1 MSGVWVRG
9 VLHVYCSTRRQTPA
23 LFVDEQLRGNDPAHL
38 SLAALS
44 SDLSSMKPSQW
55 PLAQG

>member
-1 MSGVWVRG
+1 MGARSSAR
-9 VLHVYCSTRRQTPA
+9 LLYSTRRQTPA

-44 SDLSSMKPSQW
+44 SDLSSAKPFTMATG
-55 PLAQG
+55 PR